1 MAFGSFR
8 YSVSSARLKLLLTMR
23 VERLFKVLV
32 LGGAALGGACG
43 NEAAPE
49 GGTNEPG
56 SGSGGAD
63 SPGPTSQGGSDG
75 SSAAGAGGTSTGGMA
90 GTDAVGAADTGG
102 AGRASAGGVGGMQT
116 SSAGNSP
123 GGGAGMAGSS
133 VELECRVDPNGRGDP
148 EDPCGCPCC
157 WALDCPN
164 TEDCCSGFC
173 SAGDDGRGCCAVK

>member
-1 MAFGSFR
+1 MVFGSFR
-8 YSVSSARLKLLLTMR
+8 YSVSTAQLKLVVTMR

-49 GGTNEPG
+49 GGKNEPG

-63 SPGPTSQGGSDG
+63 LAGATSQGGSDG
-75 SSAAGAGGTSTGGMA
+75 SSAAGAGSPSTGGTA

-102 AGRASAGGVGGMQT
+102 AGKASAGGTGGMQT
-116 SSAGNSP
+116 SAGNSP
-123 GGGAGMAGSS
+123 GGEAGTAGSS
-133 VELECRVDPNGRGDP
+133 VELECRLDTAGRGDP
-148 EDPCGCPCC
+148 ADPCGCPCC

-173 SAGDDGRGCCAVK
+173 SAGDDGRGCCAKP